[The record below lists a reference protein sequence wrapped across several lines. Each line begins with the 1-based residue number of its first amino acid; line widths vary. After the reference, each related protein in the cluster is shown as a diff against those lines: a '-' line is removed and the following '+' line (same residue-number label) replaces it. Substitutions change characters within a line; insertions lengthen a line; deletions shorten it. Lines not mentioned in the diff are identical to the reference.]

1 MLPESGRKVPVSR
14 SPLSNA
20 QFAEQ
25 VGIALRTQLG
35 GSRQATKTV
44 MAWTGV
50 CDRAARTWIH
60 GGGGMSGIHLILL
73 ARHSDPVWRLVL
85 ELSAREEAALGFEVH
100 AVEVALAKAAGAIET
115 LKRQMARN
123 RR

>member
-1 MLPESGRKVPVSR
+1 MLPKTGTKVPDARSR
-14 SPLSNA
+14 LTTM

-25 VGIALRTQLG
+25 VGATLRNQLG
-35 GSRQATKTV
+35 ASRQATKTV

-50 CDRAARTWIH
+50 CDRAARTWIN
-60 GGGGMSGIHLILL
+60 GGGGMSGVHLIQL

-85 ELSAREEAALGFEVH
+85 ELSFREEAALGFEVH
-100 AVEVALAKAAGAIET
+100 AVEVALAKATGAIET
-115 LKRQMARN
+115 LKRQMAQS

>member
-1 MLPESGRKVPVSR
+1 MLPETGRKVPLSR
-14 SPLSNA
+14 DRLTNA

-25 VGIALRTQLG
+25 IGVTLRDQLG
-35 GSRQATKTV
+35 SSRQATKTV

-50 CDRAARTWIH
+50 CDRAARTWIN
-60 GGGGMSGIHLILL
+60 GGGGMSAVNLILL

-85 ELSAREEAALGFEVH
+85 ELSSREEAALGFEVH
-100 AVEVALAKAAGAIET
+100 AVEVALAKATGAIET
-115 LKRQMARN
+115 LKRQMARS